1 MQQMIAEQMRA
12 VAEHQTD
19 QCDDAH
25 AAHECLV
32 DAVIILCTEIL
43 AGEADGGLIERVHR
57 NVHKPLNVGG
67 CRVARNRYCAEAVD
81 RGLNE
86 YVRDI
91 EDNALHTGRQ
101 TDLHDTGEFIR
112 AEVQTAQVEVTHTIR
127 FDKAQHG

>member
-1 MQQMIAEQMRA
+1 MQQMIAEQMCA

-57 NVHKPLNVGG
+57 NVHKPSML
-67 CRVARNRYCAEAVD
+67 AAAV
-81 RGLNE
+81 LPAT
-86 YVRDI
+86 VTAPKLLT
-91 EDNALHTGRQ
+91 ED
-101 TDLHDTGEFIR
+101 
-112 AEVQTAQVEVTHTIR
+112 
-127 FDKAQHG
+127 